1 MKNFVKNKDIID
13 NKGPWVLSLK
23 SCAFFDMYN
32 PNASDAPSDIAN
44 DIILA
49 IKNTGFIDVCDIPA
63 NNPVVVTTPEFNPK
77 KNPCLNDAKSN
88 PFIILYIFT

>member
-13 NKGPWVLSLK
+13 NKGPCVLSVK
-23 SCAFFDMYN
+23 SCAFFDTYS

-44 DIILA
+44 DTILA
-49 IKNTGFIDVCDIPA
+49 IKNIGFIDVCDIPA

-77 KNPCLNDAKSN
+77 KKPCLNDAKSN